1 MGTSVA
7 QSPTPILQFLS
18 NSGLM
23 NVGGS
28 LLTQVGGVN
37 YPTWQ
42 DAAGMTPLPNPIPLN
57 SRGEISNTSGVSV
70 PLYLA
75 QGVVYQF
82 TLLDAFGNQIW
93 VDDNVTAQGSTATG
107 QMTDEGPFS
116 AGPTFTG
123 SISGTALTVSGV
135 TGTIAI
141 GQTLYGAGV
150 ATGTTITGGS
160 GTAWV
165 VSTSQSVGSESMG
178 AAGTN
183 QFAPGFSTNLTLI
196 GYYGSKS
203 NLWVQFDAAS
213 QGEDTFSLNGYTL
226 TFNNPIPVGVQEVYV
241 KGGTTASLG
250 TPGAGT
256 VGAAQLAFP
265 ISGTTAQRP
274 LTAPNG
280 WPYLDQSLGIDGVGL
295 RRNSLAPSGWEFDSN
310 LTSGVANIVNYG
322 GVPDGVTDNTA
333 AFTAAVA
340 AATTGA
346 AFTGSVSGTVLTVSV
361 ANYGKIRVGQ
371 TLSGPGVIAGT
382 TITGLGTGSGGV
394 GTYVVSAAQTV
405 VSASLTS
412 GFINGGGVYFPP
424 GKFFFA
430 SALIYTF
437 PSATASFSIFG
448 AGDGV
453 TELSFGTT
461 SGLQINYLGPFN
473 SVVIRDFSM
482 TTSSTSGTNIGLLL
496 NQTDAT
502 ILNPA
507 NSAAS
512 LISNVTFRG
521 ADGFLASDYW
531 GSGIESVSVSNVNF
545 QNCSFFGNNTSTAGV
560 GANLSGTSSSNQGV
574 ALNFSNCFFN
584 FLSIGIVYGVWS
596 QGLSITQCNMTGCQI
611 GVQAPLGAGGQDQ
624 LTVTGCQFNCEEDC
638 LQLNQPVPNVT
649 IFGNVLSLTSAN
661 SRAISMINYDMST
674 IIGNNIGAE
683 SLASGTIG
691 VYVSTP
697 QGNASV
703 TISGNTFTLIS
714 IGVALDVNSHAVNV
728 QSNTYVGC
736 TQNVTNAGSGNT
748 VGGGST

>member
-18 NSGLM
+18 NAGLM

-42 DAAGMTPLPNPIPLN
+42 DAAGTTPLPNPIPLN

-183 QFAPGFSTNLTLI
+183 QFAPGFSTSLTLI

-203 NLWVQFDAAS
+203 NLWVEFDAAS
-213 QGEDTFSLNGYTL
+213 QGVDTFNLNGYTL

-265 ISGTTAQRP
+265 IAGTTAQRP
-274 LTAPNG
+274 STAPNG
-280 WPYLDQSLGIDGVGL
+280 WPYLDQSLGIYGVGL

-310 LTSGVANIVNYG
+310 LTSGTANIVNYG

-333 AFTAAVA
+333 AFNAAVA

-346 AFTGSVSGTVLTVSV
+346 AFTGSVSGTVLTVPSV
-361 ANYGKIRVGQ
+361 NYGKIVIGQ
-371 TLSGPGVIAGT
+371 TLTGPGVIAGT
-382 TITGLGTGSGGV
+382 TITGLGTGNGGP

-430 SALIYTF
+430 SQLTYTF
-437 PSATASFSIFG
+437 PSDTASFSFFG
-448 AGDGV
+448 AGEGS
-453 TELSFGTT
+453 TELSFGSTA
-461 SGLQINYLGPFN
+461 GFQINYLGAFN
-473 SVVIRDFSM
+473 SVRMRDFSI
-482 TTSSTSGTNIGLLL
+482 TTDVSTGANTAIIL
-496 NQTDAT
+496 NQTES
-502 ILNPA
+502 IYLNSA
-507 NSAAS
+507 NSASS
-512 LISNVTFRG
+512 LISNITFRG
-521 ADGFLASDYW
+521 ADGFLLTNYW
-531 GSGIESVSVSNVNF
+531 GLGINAISVSNVNF
-545 QNCSFFGNNTSTAGV
+545 QNLSFFGNNTSNAGV
-560 GANLSGTSSSNQGV
+560 GAEVGGTSSSNQGV

-584 FLSIGIVYGVWS
+584 FLNIGLVYGAWS
-596 QGLSITQCNMTGCQI
+596 QGVTVSQCNMTGCQI
-611 GVQAPLGAGGQDQ
+611 GVQAPLGPGGQDQ
-624 LTVTGCQFNCEEDC
+624 LTVTAS
-638 LQLNQPVPNVT
+638 QLNCGQFCLDLVQPIPNLTV
-649 IFGNVLSLTSAN
+649 IGNVLNPIAVN
-661 SRAISMINYDMST
+661 GRAISMTNYSLST
-674 IIGNNIGAE
+674 IVGNNISGA
-683 SLASGTIG
+683 SLTSGTIG
-691 VYVSTP
+691 VYAGTP
-697 QGNASV
+697 SGAASV
-703 TISGNTFTLIS
+703 TVSGNTFTLLS
-714 IGVALDVNSHAVNV
+714 TGVNLDTPSHAVNV

-736 TQNVTNAGSGNT
+736 TSNVTNSGTGNT
-748 VGGGST
+748 VGGGSD